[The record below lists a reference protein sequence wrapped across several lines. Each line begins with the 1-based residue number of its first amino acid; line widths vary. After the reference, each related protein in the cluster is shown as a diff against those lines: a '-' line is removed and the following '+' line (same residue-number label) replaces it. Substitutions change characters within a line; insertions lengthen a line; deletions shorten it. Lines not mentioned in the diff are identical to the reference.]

1 MTEENNIEG
10 SKKPQAES
18 GKPGYSESK
27 KDKNEQP
34 ETKLPVT
41 GNQLQEKKS
50 QPEPQSENMEV
61 HKHPHDVT
69 HKKKWAEYLLEFLM
83 IFLAVFLGFV
93 AENWREHIVE
103 HRRERGYILS
113 LIEDLKTDTGKI
125 RVYISRRIIKQ
136 NMMDSLADLLPG
148 KEKES
153 GNEIYYFAR
162 FVTVTFPLITSDGT
176 LQQLK
181 NSGGLTLIRK
191 QNVVDS
197 IIAYDNAV
205 KYIQY
210 VDDKIQPIE
219 TTFREIASD
228 VFDTRFF
235 KYDYSNIQVRPV
247 GNPQLITNNPAVL
260 NKISL
265 QVRYEAN
272 FIERNIVNARILN
285 LRAIHLIEL
294 LKKEYHLE

>member
-1 MTEENNIEG
+1 MSEEKSIPPEGFKQEENKNI
-10 SKKPQAES
+10 
-18 GKPGYSESK
+18 
-27 KDKNEQP
+27 
-34 ETKLPVT
+34 
-41 GNQLQEKKS
+41 S

-61 HKHPHDVT
+61 HKHPHRVMGE
-69 HKKKWAEYLLEFLM
+69 KKWPEYLLEFLM
-83 IFLAVFLGFV
+83 IFLAVFLGFI

-103 HRRERGYILS
+103 HKRERGYMLS

-125 RVYISRRIIKQ
+125 RNYTNARINKQSR
-136 NMMDSLADLLPG
+136 MDSLADLLSSG

-162 FVTVTFPLITSDGT
+162 FVTVNIPLLTSDGT

-181 NSGGLTLIRK
+181 NSGGFTLIRK
-191 QNVVDS
+191 QKVVDS

-210 VDDKIQPIE
+210 LDDKVQPIE
-219 TTFREIASD
+219 NTFREIASD

-235 KYDYSNIQVRPV
+235 KYDYSNIQIRPV
-247 GNPQLITNNPAVL
+247 GNPQLITNNSAML

-272 FIERNIVNARILN
+272 FIERNILN
-285 LRAIHLIEL
+285 GRNLILRAIRLIEL
-294 LKKEYHLE
+294 VKKEYHLE

>member
-1 MTEENNIEG
+1 
-10 SKKPQAES
+10 
-18 GKPGYSESK
+18 
-27 KDKNEQP
+27 
-34 ETKLPVT
+34 
-41 GNQLQEKKS
+41 
-50 QPEPQSENMEV
+50 MEV
-61 HKHPHDVT
+61 HAHSHT
-69 HKKKWAEYLLEFLM
+69 ARKKWYHYFWEFFML
-83 IFLAVFLGFV
+83 FLAVTLGFFV
-93 AENWREHIVE
+93 ENQREHIVE

-113 LIEDLKTDTGKI
+113 LIEDLKTDTVKI
-125 RVYISRRIIKQ
+125 RGYINRRIIKQ
-136 NMMDSLADLLPG
+136 SMMDSLADLLSG

-162 FVTVTFPLITSDGT
+162 FVTVSFPLITSDGT

-181 NSGGLTLIRK
+181 NSGGFSLIRK
-191 QNVVDS
+191 PKVVDS

-219 TTFREIASD
+219 NTFREIASD

-235 KYDYSNIQVRPV
+235 KYDYSNIQIRPA

-272 FIERNIVNARILN
+272 FIERNIQNARILN
-285 LRAIHLIEL
+285 LKAIHLFEL
-294 LKKEYHLE
+294 LKKEYHLK